1 MVDGAHKYI
10 PFRIGNGSKPVLP
23 STVHQDAMTFRV
35 TFLGTSGAVPTTA
48 RNPSSIHVNR
58 DGDRFLFDVGEG
70 TQRQMMRFGTG
81 FGISHVFVTHIHAD
95 HVLGLPGLLLT
106 MGFNDRTEPLTI
118 VTPTGTG
125 ENLRK
130 LLVALDKQPGF
141 PVHIEEVEPGVTVLS
156 RSEYDVRTFRTSHR
170 TNSLGYAIVEH
181 DRPGRFDRAAAEEL
195 GVPVG
200 PKFSALHEGKSV
212 ELADGTVVEPEAVV
226 GAPRPGRRVV
236 YTGDTRPTDAT
247 VDAATDADLLIHD
260 GTFGSDNRD
269 RAVETGHATA
279 AEAGDI
285 AHHAGAKHLV
295 LTHISSRY
303 TGSADRLRDEAAER
317 FDGPVRVAADGERI
331 EVPYP
336 E

>member
-48 RNPSSIHVNR
+48 RNPSAIHVNR

-106 MGFNDRTEPLTI
+106 MGFNDRTDPLTV
-118 VTPTGTG
+118 VTPPGTG
-125 ENLRK
+125 ENLRR

-141 PVHIEEVEPGVTVLS
+141 PVHIEEVDPGAIALS
-156 RSEYDVRTFRTSHR
+156 RSEYDVHTFRTAHR
-170 TNSLGYAIVEH
+170 TNSVGYAIVEH
-181 DRPGRFDRAAAEEL
+181 DRPGRFDRAAAEKL

-200 PKFSALHEGKSV
+200 PKFSALHEGHSV
-212 ELADGTVVEPEAVV
+212 ELGDGTVVEPDQVV
-226 GAPRPGRRVV
+226 GEPRPGRRVV
-236 YTGDTRPTDAT
+236 YTGDTRPSDTT
-247 VDAATDADLLIHD
+247 VEAATDADLLIHD

-269 RAVETGHATA
+269 RAVETGHTTA
-279 AEAGDI
+279 AEAGNI
-285 AHHAGAKHLV
+285 AHQAGAKQLI

-303 TGSADRLRDEAAER
+303 TGSTDRLRDEAADQ

-331 EVPYP
+331 DVALPD
-336 E
+336 